1 MNLVLK
7 KKNVNTSP
15 KHLKCEGRKNILF
28 YFKKNSKPQTYSH
41 NKMKESPKIDPM
53 LGKYQILNIPAGIDI
68 ECRNLNLGLATKV
81 ACKGAGQEGSPRVTS
96 YAFGSVEKC
105 EGMNLHIPK

>member
-1 MNLVLK
+1 
-7 KKNVNTSP
+7 
-15 KHLKCEGRKNILF
+15 
-28 YFKKNSKPQTYSH
+28 
-41 NKMKESPKIDPM
+41 MKESPKIDPM

-105 EGMNLHIPK
+105 EGMNLHIPKWAPTLGVGIWTDFWIFKKQL